1 MRPIK
6 SKNKSHNFDKGI
18 KLVLSVVICHK
29 NRLKLKKDYS
39 EKFFVSYSS
48 SFLLFLTDCQSG
60 CQSVR
65 DIGLGIGKICDF
77 LRQKT
82 FLKFWNIVK
91 NAI

>member
-29 NRLKLKKDYS
+29 NKLKLKKDYS
-39 EKFFVSYSS
+39 ENFFVSYSS

-82 FLKFWNIVK
+82 FLKF
-91 NAI
+91 